1 MAIEQMMTRERLLAL
16 LEKIKTVKLLMV
28 GDFFID
34 QYIFLN
40 RSWSEISLETNL
52 EAYQVQKV
60 RNSLGAAGSVVTNL
74 RVLGASVEVVGM
86 IGTDA
91 NGWVMQQLMDE
102 LGIDRQNL
110 FVHGSIQTPTYIKP
124 MMVEGDGHMH
134 ELNRMDIK
142 NRQPTPPE
150 LVLRMNQ
157 AVIDRMAE
165 VDGVLVNDQV
175 QEAGCGVATDSLRE
189 VLAQAAAQYA
199 EKPIWVDS
207 RERAALFRQV
217 GLKMNLSEACRALE
231 VDVEINPDPAQIA
244 RDLFAHNHQPVLI
257 TLGEK
262 GACFCDQHGCGIQP
276 APKVTGPIDVV
287 GAGDSFLAAMGCA
300 LCAGASLQEA
310 ALIGNLAASVTIQKI
325 GTTGS
330 ASPAELLTAFQKYS

>member
-1 MAIEQMMTRERLLAL
+1 MMKRERLLDL
-16 LEKIKTVKLLMV
+16 LEKIKTIKLLMV

-34 QYIFLN
+34 QYLFIN
-40 RSWSEISLETNL
+40 RSWSEISLETSL
-52 EAYQVQKV
+52 EAYQVQEV
-60 RNSLGAAGSVVTNL
+60 RNSLGAAGTVVTDL

-86 IGTDA
+86 IGKDA

-102 LGIDRQNL
+102 LGINRQNL
-110 FVHGSIQTPTYIKP
+110 FVHESIHTPTYIKP
-124 MMVEGDGHMH
+124 MMVEGDGRMH

-150 LVLRMNQ
+150 LMVRMNQ
-157 AVIDRMAE
+157 VVAERIPE

-175 QEAGCGVATDSLRE
+175 QEAGCGVATHSLRE
-189 VLAQAAAQYA
+189 VMAQAAIQHAG
-199 EKPIWVDS
+199 KPIWVDS

-231 VDVEINPDPAQIA
+231 VDVRVKTDPEVIA
-244 RDLFAHNHQPVLI
+244 RELFAQNHQPVII

-276 APKVTGPIDVV
+276 APKVNGPIDVV

-310 ALIGNLAASVTIQKI
+310 DLIGNLAASITIQKI

-330 ASPAELLTAFQKYS
+330 ASPEELLTAFEHYKS